1 MATARTKFSVGL
13 FVVAGLTL
21 SVVVIIALG
30 VTKFLDRGTTYV
42 TFFDESVQGL
52 GIDSPVKY
60 RGVPIGRV
68 RSIQVAP
75 DSRLI
80 QVIMDIDKGV
90 TIPPDSQAQLSAV
103 GITGSMFVN
112 IDLRDPSRPAQ
123 SPSVDF
129 PTEYPVIP
137 SIPSNIAQIMNS
149 LSVLYH
155 RLLEVDLKGIAD
167 RVKISLD
174 NFNTALDGLALP
186 ELSQDI
192 RTTLKGITALTQHPG
207 WETAMTSTTNA
218 TRAFEA
224 VMHQT
229 GTVLAQASA
238 LIARTDQMIAQ
249 NQPTLN
255 ATLHQLHQTVQQ
267 TSILVTQGTAM
278 IEGSRDNLGVMQKH
292 LVLTLRNLDKASQG
306 LNRLLEELIDQPSRL
321 ISSPPPPPRRLP

>member
-30 VTKFLDRGTTYV
+30 VTQFLDRGSTYV

-52 GIDSPVKY
+52 NVDSPVKY

-80 QVIMDIDKGV
+80 QVVMDLDKGV
-90 TIPPDSQAQLSAV
+90 TIRPDSQAQLSAV

-112 IDLRDPSRPAQ
+112 IDIQDPARPPQ
-123 SPSVDF
+123 SPTIDF

-137 SIPSNIAQIMNS
+137 STPSNIAQVMNS

-167 RVKISLD
+167 RVKTGLD
-174 NFNTALDGLALP
+174 HFNTAMEALSLP
-186 ELSQDI
+186 ELSRDI
-192 RTTLKGITALTQHPG
+192 RTTLQGITALTNHPG
-207 WETAMTSTTNA
+207 WKTAMTSTTNA

-238 LIARTDQMIAQ
+238 LIARTDQLIAQ

-255 ATLHQLHQTVQQ
+255 ATLRQLHQTVQQ
-267 TSILVTQGTAM
+267 TSVLVTQGTAM
-278 IEGSRDNLGVMQKH
+278 IEGSRDNFGVMQKH

-321 ISSPPPPPRRLP
+321 ITSPPPLPRPLP

>member
-1 MATARTKFSVGL
+1 MATARTKFTVGL
-13 FVVAGLTL
+13 FVVAGLVL

-52 GIDSPVKY
+52 NIDSPVKY

-68 RSIQVAP
+68 SAIQVAP

-90 TIPPDSQAQLSAV
+90 TIKPDLEAQLSAV

-112 IDLRDPSRPAQ
+112 LDLRDPSRPVQ
-123 SPSVDF
+123 SPRIDF

-137 SIPSNIAQIMNS
+137 STPSNIAQIMNS

-155 RLLEVDLKGIAD
+155 RFLDIDIKGIAD
-167 RVKISLD
+167 RIKTSLD
-174 NFNTALDGLALP
+174 RFNTTLAALNLP

-192 RTTLKGITALTQHPG
+192 RTTLQGITALTRHPG

-218 TRAFEA
+218 TRAFAA
-224 VMHQT
+224 VMQQT
-229 GTVLAQASA
+229 GTVLAQVSA
-238 LIARTDQMIAQ
+238 LVTRTDQLIAQ
-249 NQPTLN
+249 SEPTLK

-267 TSILVTQGTAM
+267 TSLLVTQGTAM
-278 IEGSRDNLGVMQKH
+278 VEGSRDNFGVMQKH
-292 LVLTLRNLDKASQG
+292 LVLTLRNLDQASQD

-321 ISSPPPPPRRLP
+321 ISSPPPPPRPLP